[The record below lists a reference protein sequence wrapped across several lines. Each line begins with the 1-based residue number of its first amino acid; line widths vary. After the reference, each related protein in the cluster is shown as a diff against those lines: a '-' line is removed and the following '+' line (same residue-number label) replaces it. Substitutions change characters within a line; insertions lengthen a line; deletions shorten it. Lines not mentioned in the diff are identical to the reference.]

1 MFKKKIIFCFIT
13 LFFFSTFI
21 VSDEII
27 IISKVNDEIITNI
40 DLEKQIKYLFLINKK
55 FQNLSKSELLILSKE
70 SLIKEIIKKKE
81 IDQFINIKKI
91 SDLED
96 KLIKDNYTNL
106 GFNNKF
112 EYLEFLSK
120 EDMQIDTIKRKLVT
134 EQLWNTLIYEKFKGK
149 VKIDENEIKERIR
162 SLYNNRKI
170 QYELNLSEILFNFD
184 TDNYELIEFIKK
196 YGFDSA
202 AIKYSISNTSSAGG
216 KLGWINLNNLDPT
229 IQNNIST
236 LKAGEFTKTFNTP
249 NGKLIL
255 MVNSK
260 REIKN
265 KFNFE
270 NETKRLIQFEH
281 NKQLNSYSL
290 NYYKKLKQNA
300 IINDY

>member
-1 MFKKKIIFCFIT
+1 MFIKKKIFCFIT

-21 VSDEII
+21 VSGEII

-81 IDQFINIKKI
+81 IDQFINIKKM

-106 GFNNKF
+106 GFKNKF
-112 EYLEFLSK
+112 EYLDFLSK
-120 EDMQIDTIKRKLVT
+120 EDIQIDSIKSKLVT
-134 EQLWNTLIYEKFKGK
+134 EQLWNTLIYEKFKGN
-149 VKIDENEIKERIR
+149 VKIDESEIKERIR
-162 SLYNNRKI
+162 SLYNNRKK
-170 QYELNLSEILFNFD
+170 QYEINLSEILFNYN

-216 KLGWINLNNLDPT
+216 KLGWINLNNLDPN

-270 NETKRLIQFEH
+270 NETKRLIQFEQ